1 MAKREHMTDDE
12 LRAVVRSQITS
23 SLGFVEGQLAEDRRK
38 AMDYYYGEKFGNEVD
53 GRSAVV
59 STDVQDVVEGMM
71 PDMMEMFAGGSNVVE
86 YAPKG
91 PEDEQAAK
99 QATDFG
105 NHVWWADNDG
115 YRVTHD
121 WIKDALLQKNG
132 TVKIWWDD
140 TPIKTRVSKCNV
152 NSLELAELMADE
164 TVEIIEQEEKEPSQE
179 ELMFAPDGVL
189 YDLTILKTDD
199 SGRIRVEN
207 VPPEEFLIAR
217 QSKDVD
223 SSPFTGHRTLKTVSE
238 LIEMGFD
245 PEELEDIPTSDT
257 INEEHVNRYEDEE
270 DLGEDSS
277 LDESMRRIEIIEAY
291 IRVDY
296 DGDGVAEMRQVT
308 CAGNGY
314 KILRNEECEDNPF
327 ASMTPI
333 RVPHKWAGRSLAD
346 LVMDIQFIK
355 STVERQLLDNMY
367 QVNNS
372 RAAISERVNLEDYL
386 NNRVG
391 APVRISG
398 QGGVGDAIMPL
409 PTIPLGQQAF
419 PLLEYFDTSR
429 EERTGI
435 TRLDQGMDPNS
446 LNKTAFGINQMLGR
460 TQQRKLM
467 MARTIAEMGF
477 KPAFKKILK
486 LLVNYQ
492 QKPRVVRLR
501 NTFVQIDPRS
511 WNAEMDVDVKVGL
524 GHGTREGEM
533 MMGRTVMEMME
544 KVIQYQ
550 GGLNGPLVGL
560 PQIHRAFADV
570 LTTLGKKNTD
580 QYLIDIEKQPPQPQQ
595 PKPDPKME
603 EAQANIQIR
612 QAEMQA
618 TDARERQKIA
628 LQHEREMKKIELEHQ
643 ASMAR
648 NQAEA
653 GRTSANLQRRAGEAI
668 GGLEI
673 KQAQADAD
681 YALKASKA
689 QADTAIKA
697 ATTGAELNRKENEAM
712 GNLAIK
718 DRMAQ
723 NKETDI

>member
-1 MAKREHMTDDE
+1 
-12 LRAVVRSQITS
+12 
-23 SLGFVEGQLAEDRRK
+23 
-38 AMDYYYGEKFGNEVD
+38 
-53 GRSAVV
+53 
-59 STDVQDVVEGMM
+59 
-71 PDMMEMFAGGSNVVE
+71 
-86 YAPKG
+86 
-91 PEDEQAAK
+91 
-99 QATDFG
+99 
-105 NHVWWADNDG
+105 
-115 YRVTHD
+115 
-121 WIKDALLQKNG
+121 
-132 TVKIWWDD
+132 
-140 TPIKTRVSKCNV
+140 
-152 NSLELAELMADE
+152 
-164 TVEIIEQEEKEPSQE
+164 
-179 ELMFAPDGVL
+179 
-189 YDLTILKTDD
+189 
-199 SGRIRVEN
+199 
-207 VPPEEFLIAR
+207 
-217 QSKDVD
+217 
-223 SSPFTGHRTLKTVSE
+223 
-238 LIEMGFD
+238 
-245 PEELEDIPTSDT
+245 
-257 INEEHVNRYEDEE
+257 
-270 DLGEDSS
+270 
-277 LDESMRRIEIIEAY
+277 
-291 IRVDY
+291 
-296 DGDGVAEMRQVT
+296 
-308 CAGNGY
+308 
-314 KILRNEECEDNPF
+314 
-327 ASMTPI
+327 
-333 RVPHKWAGRSLAD
+333 
-346 LVMDIQFIK
+346 MDIQFIK